1 MKNQQNIYYLR
12 GHLAWYPG
20 SFQSAVGQLLGCRQ
34 GTPSTS
40 LCSGSSPRRFV
51 GPQKNIGC
59 RPPTERS
66 SCLRPVSKSLFLSS
80 IDRKQLGNK
89 SRTFENDIT
98 CFFFKHIRMVE
109 QLLNNSMYWVCI
121 EFLHKMKF
129 KNKVEVA
136 NSKPGLWVG
145 GLQLRY
151 VPW

>member
-40 LCSGSSPRRFV
+40 LCNGSSPRRFV

-80 IDRKQLGNK
+80 IDRKQLWLQK
-89 SRTFENDIT
+89 YKISKWYYL
-98 CFFFKHIRMVE
+98 FFKHIRKVE
-109 QLLNNSMYWVCI
+109 QTFNRFYEYN
-121 EFLHKMKF
+121 EFPHKMIF
-129 KNKVEVA
+129 KYRLEVA